1 MYIQLLIIVFIV
13 FNVLLFLFQNVL
25 WSTVKRTTYLGT
37 VPIPTIEKAIQSN
50 AIPFVFTIDRRL
62 ALGIVAFENRSD
74 VLAQPIFTE
83 KQMFEI
89 GTHIVILT

>member
-1 MYIQLLIIVFIV
+1 MYIQLLTIVFIL

>member
-1 MYIQLLIIVFIV
+1 MNIQLLIIVFIV

>member
-1 MYIQLLIIVFIV
+1 MTVCVYYRIQRIVILV
-13 FNVLLFLFQNVL
+13 SECL

-37 VPIPTIEKAIQSN
+37 VPISTIEKAIQSN